1 MWGQGLASVW
11 VAAAYSEVEKGN
23 RCHSVGLCSG
33 ADPTSFS
40 LEEPRHREG
49 LWGPGEGVGPSLP
62 LWPAAAVA
70 GGQSPA
76 GPVGRVITSYVSGRP
91 DP

>member
-1 MWGQGLASVW
+1 M
-11 VAAAYSEVEKGN
+11 EKGN
-23 RCHSVGLCSG
+23 RCHSVHLSSGLDS
-33 ADPTSFS
+33 PSLS
-40 LEEPRHREG
+40 LEGPRQQEG

-62 LWPAAAVA
+62 LLPGAALAV
-70 GGQSPA
+70 GQSPA